1 MIKVNNFLNDIM
13 HYMKSTLKIH
23 PIFDHDSHTITY
35 VVSDPATK
43 KSAVIDS
50 VLDYNHKNVQTD
62 TVLADEVISYITEQG
77 LTNEWLLETHMH
89 ADHISAANYLR
100 EKVGGKKAI
109 GNQITKVQAYLKEV
123 FDLNENFKTN
133 GSQFDHLF
141 ADGEEFMIGDIKA
154 KAIYSP
160 GHTPADMVYLID
172 GILFTGDTLLAPD
185 MGTARCDF
193 PGGSAET
200 MYDSVRG
207 ILETFPKETIMYLCH
222 DYPEGKNRELQYL
235 TTIGE
240 QRQNNIH
247 VRDGIDKEEF
257 VRLRSERDKTLDLPS
272 YIFPSVQ
279 INGNAGVIVPG
290 EFIKLSYNKR
300 VL

>member
-1 MIKVNNFLNDIM
+1 MRMPQKLTV
-13 HYMKSTLKIH
+13 H

-35 VVSDPATK
+35 VVSDPVTK
-43 KSAVIDS
+43 KSAIIDS
-50 VLDYNHKNVQTD
+50 VLDYHHKNVETD
-62 TVLADEVISYITEQG
+62 TVLADQVIAYIQEQG
-77 LTNEWLLETHMH
+77 LQNEWILETHMH
-89 ADHISAANYLR
+89 ADHISASSYLQ

-109 GNQITKVQAYLKEV
+109 GDQITKVQEYLKGV
-123 FDLNENFKTN
+123 FDLNNNFKTD

-141 ADGEEFMIGDIKA
+141 KDGEEFMIGSIKA
-154 KAIYSP
+154 KAIHSP

-172 GILFTGDTLLAPD
+172 GILFAGDTLLASD

-200 MYDSVRG
+200 MYDSVRH
-207 ILETFPKETIMYLCH
+207 ILETLPGETVVYLCH
-222 DYPEGKNRELQYL
+222 DYPEGKNRELQYV

-247 VRDGIDKEEF
+247 VRDGISREEF
-257 VRLRSERDKTLDLPS
+257 VQLRSERDAILDLPS
-272 YIFPSVQ
+272 YIFPAVQ
-279 INGNAGVIVPG
+279 INGNAGSIVPG
-290 EFIKLSYNKR
+290 EFIKLSYNKK